1 MPSSAIPDPFTI
13 VEMGPGKGLLARDFL
28 ATCQNAPAD
37 FGHRLRY
44 ILIERSASMRMLQQ
58 QSLAPWL
65 GQTGRVTWIDRLEDL
80 PSNSVTGFFFSNE
93 LVDAFPVHRIAVI
106 DEKPQEIYVDWRE
119 DRFTEV
125 YRPLSNEL
133 ANLYTRRR
141 AHAAGRRIEQKST
154 STRFVG

>member
-1 MPSSAIPDPFTI
+1 MCIRCWDWALAKQAQQLDALLGHPDPFTI

-28 ATCQNAPAD
+28 ATCQNPPAD

-80 PSNSVTGFFFSNE
+80 PSNSVTGLFFSNE
-93 LVDAFPVHRIAVI
+93 LVDAFPCIAS
-106 DEKPQEIYVDWRE
+106 R
-119 DRFTEV
+119 
-125 YRPLSNEL
+125 
-133 ANLYTRRR
+133 
-141 AHAAGRRIEQKST
+141 
-154 STRFVG
+154 